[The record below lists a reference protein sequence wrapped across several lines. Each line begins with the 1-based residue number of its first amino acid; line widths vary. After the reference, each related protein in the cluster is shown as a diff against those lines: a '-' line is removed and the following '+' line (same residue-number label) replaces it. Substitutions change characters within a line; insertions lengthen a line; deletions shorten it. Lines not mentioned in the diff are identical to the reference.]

1 MRGLNLR
8 LLGRPRLE
16 FDGHPLTRLI
26 GAKPQAL
33 VYYLAAEGGG
43 PVPRGQ
49 LASLL
54 WGSLDDASAR
64 ANLRLALTRL
74 RQRLP
79 GVLESD
85 GQAVSLSPQ
94 VPAFVDAQRVEAAA
108 QGDDDLPLEVLQ
120 QAASCCGGTFLEGFD
135 LPGADAFDDW
145 LRRERA
151 RFQRSAVE
159 VMRRVVERLDQAG
172 AIDRAI
178 AAAQRWVELDDTDE
192 AAHRRLMELLARSGR
207 RTAAIAQ
214 YESLRNILVESLGA
228 RPSAQTYELYRRI
241 HADAPRASIDQA
253 PPAEPE
259 APRRTAAPVGDAGA
273 LVGRQ
278 SELTEAGQRLLDPMC
293 RVLTLI
299 GPGGVGKT
307 RLAFA
312 LADAHAGRFPEG
324 AVFVSAAA
332 LDDGGDRVAMLADAI
347 ATQAGARRGGYVE
360 ASESLAKAL
369 AGRSMLLVLD
379 NLETVPEAGSLVSAI
394 VDGAPQIKVL
404 ATSRRRLGG
413 RREWLYEVPGLS
425 LVAGSCERLSPAA
438 QLFVREAS
446 RLVAGFDPHANAAC
460 VERICAMVGGVP
472 LAIEIAA
479 RAVRSHGCAGL
490 AERIGAGGGL
500 VDPDRDRADRH
511 HSIEAIVLDAWAAL
525 PPPLR
530 DALMRLAV
538 LPGAFDPA
546 VASGAAGVS
555 PEEIAQLRDQ
565 SWLRAEADARL
576 SIHPLQRDFALR
588 QARAV
593 AGLEEQVLDR
603 LSGHWLAA
611 MRAAR
616 EDAAARQGAVAPD
629 MAGAPLRVD
638 AAALEQIRAC
648 VAHRVE
654 RADDAELARFVDL
667 AAGFLRAAGAWKD
680 ASRLLRAAVAR
691 ESLPQWQRG
700 LWVLRKADIESQA
713 GDVERARRDFAQ
725 GLELLGFCGGGSG
738 PAFAREL
745 AGVLSGRKTSGR
757 ALPREDRAALDATVA
772 WAMMASGQ
780 LAAFAG
786 EVAPSG
792 RLAVLAWALARRARE
807 RDVIAMALGGFAYGG
822 TLMRQGRAMRP
833 LWRRASRLV
842 SAPDRSPAAAIA
854 NETIGA
860 CEYVAGH
867 WHRALPR
874 LDETAAAMRRFQL
887 PRYEVECRSLAAK
900 ILALQG
906 RFDEAQRRFVAF
918 GEAVRGSE
926 LTFLRHWSLLGVV
939 ETAMRTGSHDPGEL
953 LRLLAEARH
962 EMGEIQTIDSAYVI
976 RWLGLQAAVCAMAG
990 EVEGARE
997 AALSGAGVI
1006 AREFLSGAWA
1016 HEGFGGIV
1024 ETLIACRARDRAI
1037 GLSGADL
1044 EPALEQSLRGMA
1056 RQAGRFPPG
1065 RARLHFCRG
1074 LLASGDGRPDAARR
1088 HMHSAARLADRFGM
1102 RYELARA
1109 CEQLASL
1116 EPAGGAASGEA
1127 LRRARSLYEETGARI
1142 DLGRLDQGP
1151 ARGRS

>member
-33 VYYLAAEGGG
+33 VYYLATEGGG
-43 PVPRGQ
+43 PVSRAQ

-54 WGSLDDASAR
+54 WGALDDASAR

-79 GVLESD
+79 GVLEAD
-85 GQAVSLSPQ
+85 AQAVGLSLQ

-108 QGDDDLPLEVLQ
+108 QGDDDLPLEALER
-120 QAASCCGGTFLEGFD
+120 AAACCGGAFLEGFD
-135 LPGADAFDDW
+135 LPGADAFDEW

-151 RFQRSAVE
+151 RFQRSAVV
-159 VMRRVVERLDQAG
+159 VMRRVVDRLDQAG
-172 AIDRAI
+172 AVERAI
-178 AAAQRWVELDDTDE
+178 ASAQRWVELDDTDE
-192 AAHRRLMELLARSGR
+192 AAHRRLMELLAKSGR

-214 YESLRNILVESLGA
+214 YESLRTILVDSLGA

-241 HADAPRASIDQA
+241 HADAPRASIDEEPAAA
-253 PPAEPE
+253 PEARAAWPE
-259 APRRTAAPVGDAGA
+259 APRLTEAPPGETGT

-278 SELTEAGQRLLDPMC
+278 SELVEAGQRLLDPMC
-293 RVLTLI
+293 RLLTLV
-299 GPGGVGKT
+299 GPGGIGKT
-307 RLAFA
+307 RLALA
-312 LADAHAGRFPEG
+312 IADAHAGRFADG

-347 ATQAGARRGGYVE
+347 ATQAGARRGGFVG
-360 ASESLAKAL
+360 AGESLARAL
-369 AGRSMLLVLD
+369 AGRRMLLVLD
-379 NLETVPEAGSLVSAI
+379 NLETVPEAGGLVSAL
-394 VDGAPQIKVL
+394 VEGAPGIKVL

-425 LVAGSCERLSPAA
+425 LARGPGDDLSPAA
-438 QLFVREAS
+438 RLFVREAS
-446 RLVAGFDPHANAAC
+446 RLVTGFDPRANAAC
-460 VERICAMVGGVP
+460 VERVCAMVGGVP

-479 RAVRSHGCAGL
+479 RAVRAHGCAGL

-511 HSIEAIVLDAWAAL
+511 HSIEAIVLDAWATLA
-525 PPPLR
+525 PSLR

-538 LPGAFDPA
+538 LPGAFDSA
-546 VASGAAGVS
+546 LARVVAGVS
-555 PEEIAQLRDQ
+555 PEDIGRLRDQ

-593 AGLEEQVLDR
+593 AGLEDEVLDR
-603 LSGHWLAA
+603 LSGRWLAA
-611 MRAAR
+611 MRAALEEAAPPR
-616 EDAAARQGAVAPD
+616 ATAVPAVAAAPV
-629 MAGAPLRVD
+629 RVD

-648 VAHRVE
+648 AAHRAGRGNDE
-654 RADDAELARFVDL
+654 ELAGFVDV
-667 AAGFLRAAGAWKD
+667 AAGFLCAAGAWKD
-680 ASRLLRAAVAR
+680 ASRLLSAAVAR
-691 ESLPQWQRG
+691 ESLPAWRRG
-700 LWVLRKADIESQA
+700 LSVLRKAGIENQA

-725 GLELLGFCGGGSG
+725 GLELLGYCGGGSAR
-738 PAFAREL
+738 AFGHEL
-745 AGVLSGRKTSGR
+745 AGVLAGRKTSGG
-757 ALPREDRAALDATVA
+757 APWREDGAAADATVA

-786 EVAPSG
+786 EVAPSA
-792 RLAVLAWALARRARE
+792 RLAVLAWVLGRRARD

-822 TLMRQGRAMRP
+822 ALMRQGRAVRW

-842 SAPDRSPAAAIA
+842 SPPDRSPVAAIA

-860 CEYVAGH
+860 CEYAAGQ

-906 RFDEAQRRFVAF
+906 RFDEAQRRFAAF
-918 GEAVRGSE
+918 GDAVRGSE
-926 LTFLRHWSLLGVV
+926 LTLLRHWSLLGVV
-939 ETAMRTGSHDPGEL
+939 ETATRTGSHDPREL

-962 EMGEIQTIDSAYVI
+962 EMSEIQTIDSAYVI
-976 RWLGLQAAVCAMAG
+976 RWLGLQAVVCAMAG
-990 EVEGARE
+990 DAEGARE

-1006 AREFLSGAWA
+1006 ARDLLPGAWA

-1024 ETLIACRARDRAI
+1024 ETLIACRDRDRAV

-1044 EPALEQSLRGMA
+1044 EPALAQALRGMA
-1056 RQAGRFPPG
+1056 RQADRFPPG
-1065 RARLHFCRG
+1065 RARLHYCRAQ
-1074 LLASGDGRPDAARR
+1074 LAAGDGRAREARR
-1088 HMHSAARLADRFGM
+1088 QMLRAAQLADRYGM

-1109 CEQLASL
+1109 CERLAAL
-1116 EPAGGAASGEA
+1116 GPAADAQSW

-1142 DLGRLDQGP
+1142 DLGRVAG
-1151 ARGRS
+1151 GG